1 MKSFLTIL
9 AIFLCCKKLSSQNL
23 QDLWI
28 GDNGYYLKIGTLNSH
43 NLTIEYFNDKEC
55 KREDGRYQ
63 YFLLGDTLRVEDKIS
78 KFLAQKRKIDYKFR
92 FDFLVTN
99 LTNQTLTLI
108 PIDTNLLLNPKFE
121 PVLNYRRRNEVF
133 TDTINFEKLVFRST
147 GCFGR
152 CPSMRIEIDNK
163 KNLKFI
169 GGQFSHMEGHFTSTL
184 SDSLYKELIN
194 ILRITE
200 LDKLK
205 NNNSKVEDAPIFTI
219 EINYNQKQK
228 LLKSYKF
235 PLVTDELFSY
245 LMSITKKIKLNKNEN
260 VQISFIQ

>member
-92 FDFLVTN
+92 FDFSH
-99 LTNQTLTLI
+99 Q
-108 PIDTNLLLNPKFE
+108 LNE
-121 PVLNYRRRNEVF
+121 SDAN
-133 TDTINFEKLVFRST
+133 INSNRH
-147 GCFGR
+147 
-152 CPSMRIEIDNK
+152 
-163 KNLKFI
+163 KFI
-169 GGQFSHMEGHFTSTL
+169 VE
-184 SDSLYKELIN
+184 
-194 ILRITE
+194 
-200 LDKLK
+200 
-205 NNNSKVEDAPIFTI
+205 SKI
-219 EINYNQKQK
+219 
-228 LLKSYKF
+228 
-235 PLVTDELFSY
+235 
-245 LMSITKKIKLNKNEN
+245 
-260 VQISFIQ
+260 